1 MDTLRRRARILR
13 NSATD
18 AERCLWQHLRL
29 KQLGGFKFRRQ
40 VPLQGYIADF
50 LCMELK
56 LVVELDGGQ
65 HADQTAYDEIRT
77 GVLQGAGY
85 RVLRYWN
92 DDALLHTAEVLED
105 ILRELEAMQGK
116 TKIKSAPPQSSPALR
131 AREEA
136 NSDSDSISDRNRMG
150 ENSKP

>member
-1 MDTLRRRARILR
+1 MDKLRKRARILR

-18 AERCLWQHLRL
+18 AERRLWQHLRL
-29 KQLGGFKFRRQ
+29 RQLGGFKFRRQ
-40 VPLQGYIADF
+40 VPLHGYVVDF
-50 LCMELK
+50 LCVELK

-92 DDALLHTAEVLED
+92 DDALLRTSDVLED
-105 ILRELEAMQGK
+105 ILGGLEAIQGM
-116 TKIKSAPPQSSPALR
+116 S
-131 AREEA
+131 
-136 NSDSDSISDRNRMG
+136 
-150 ENSKP
+150 NSKSKI

>member
-1 MDTLRRRARILR
+1 MDTLRKRARTLR

-18 AERCLWQHLRL
+18 AERRLWQPLRL
-29 KQLGGFKFRRQ
+29 RQLGGFRFRRQ
-40 VPLQGYIADF
+40 VPLHGYIVDF
-50 LCMELK
+50 LCVELK

-92 DDALLHTAEVLED
+92 DDALLRTSDVLED
-105 ILRELEAMQGK
+105 ILRELDAIQGMSDC
-116 TKIKSAPPQSSPALR
+116 KS
-131 AREEA
+131 E
-136 NSDSDSISDRNRMG
+136 I
-150 ENSKP
+150 

>member
-1 MDTLRRRARILR
+1 MDKLRKRARILR

-18 AERCLWQHLRL
+18 AERRLWQHLRL
-29 KQLGGFKFRRQ
+29 RQLGGFKFRRQ
-40 VPLQGYIADF
+40 VPLHGYVVDF
-50 LCMELK
+50 LCVELK

-92 DDALLHTAEVLED
+92 DDALLRTSDVLED
-105 ILRELEAMQGK
+105 ILRELDAIQGMSDC
-116 TKIKSAPPQSSPALR
+116 KS
-131 AREEA
+131 E
-136 NSDSDSISDRNRMG
+136 I
-150 ENSKP
+150 

>member
-1 MDTLRRRARILR
+1 MDKLRKRARILR

-18 AERCLWQHLRL
+18 AERRLWQHLRL
-29 KQLGGFKFRRQ
+29 RQLGGFKFRRQ
-40 VPLQGYIADF
+40 VPLHGYVVDF
-50 LCMELK
+50 LCVELK

-92 DDALLHTAEVLED
+92 DDALLRTSDVLED
-105 ILRELEAMQGK
+105 ILRELEAIQGM
-116 TKIKSAPPQSSPALR
+116 S
-131 AREEA
+131 
-136 NSDSDSISDRNRMG
+136 
-150 ENSKP
+150 NSKSKI

>member
-1 MDTLRRRARILR
+1 MDTLRKRARILR

-18 AERCLWQHLRL
+18 AERRIWQHLRL

-40 VPLQGYIADF
+40 VPLHGYVVDF
-50 LCMELK
+50 LCVQLK
-56 LVVELDGGQ
+56 LVIELDGGQ

-92 DDALLHTAEVLED
+92 DDALLRTSDVLED
-105 ILRELEAMQGK
+105 ILRELDAIQGMSDC
-116 TKIKSAPPQSSPALR
+116 KS
-131 AREEA
+131 E
-136 NSDSDSISDRNRMG
+136 I
-150 ENSKP
+150 

>member
-1 MDTLRRRARILR
+1 MDTLRNRARILR

-18 AERCLWQHLRL
+18 AERRIWQHLRL

-40 VPLQGYIADF
+40 VPLHGYVVDF
-50 LCMELK
+50 LCVQLK
-56 LVVELDGGQ
+56 LVIELDGGQ

-92 DDALLHTAEVLED
+92 DDALLRTSDVLED
-105 ILRELEAMQGK
+105 ILRELEAIQGM
-116 TKIKSAPPQSSPALR
+116 S
-131 AREEA
+131 
-136 NSDSDSISDRNRMG
+136 
-150 ENSKP
+150 NSKSKI

>member
-1 MDTLRRRARILR
+1 MDKLRKRARILR

-18 AERCLWQHLRL
+18 AERRLWQHLRL
-29 KQLGGFKFRRQ
+29 RQLGGFKFRRQ
-40 VPLQGYIADF
+40 VPLHGYVVDF
-50 LCMELK
+50 LCVELK

-92 DDALLHTAEVLED
+92 DDALLRTSDVLED
-105 ILRELEAMQGK
+105 ILRELEAIQGM
-116 TKIKSAPPQSSPALR
+116 S
-131 AREEA
+131 
-136 NSDSDSISDRNRMG
+136 
-150 ENSKP
+150 NSKSNI

>member
-1 MDTLRRRARILR
+1 MDSLRKRARDLR
-13 NSATD
+13 NSQTD
-18 AERCLWQHLRL
+18 AERRLWQHLRL

-40 VPLQGYIADF
+40 VPLKGYVVDF
-50 LCMELK
+50 LCVELK

-65 HADQTAYDEIRT
+65 HVEQSTYDAIRT

-92 DDALLHTAEVLED
+92 DDVLLRTTEVLED
-105 ILRELEAMQGK
+105 ILRGIARIAVEVK
-116 TKIKSAPPQSSPALR
+116 DKSNSRSKSTPPQSSPALC

-136 NSDSDSISDRNRMG
+136 NS
-150 ENSKP
+150 NSNKGNNP

>member
-1 MDTLRRRARILR
+1 MDTLRKRARILR

-40 VPLQGYIADF
+40 VPLHGYVVDF
-50 LCMELK
+50 LCVELK
-56 LVVELDGGQ
+56 LVIELDGGQ

-77 GVLQGAGY
+77 GVLRAEGY

-92 DDALLHTAEVLED
+92 DDALLRTSEVLED
-105 ILRELEAMQGK
+105 VLMVLEAIQGMSNSEI
-116 TKIKSAPPQSSPALR
+116 KI
-131 AREEA
+131 
-136 NSDSDSISDRNRMG
+136 
-150 ENSKP
+150 